1 MPLAIDPMSI
11 LIAALS
17 LWLQITPP
25 YGSYPFSASHPDIK
39 FILDT
44 NSVSFVT
51 FKFHK
56 ARAYEVDWEG
66 IPVDIDHASLKTK
79 SFEKMATITDLKVK
93 PDGSI
98 HCLFV
103 FTPVGEELWKRG
115 LTGRSPVF
123 GVSKCGEG
131 KFCPIRLESV
141 ALTDHPL
148 FKDLRE

>member
-1 MPLAIDPMSI
+1 MII
-11 LIAALS
+11 IFAAFS

-25 YGSYPFSASHPDIK
+25 YGSYPFSACHPDTK
-39 FILDT
+39 LILDT
-44 NSVSFVT
+44 NSVSFVV

-56 ARAYEVDWEG
+56 ERAYEFDWKG
-66 IPVDIDHASLKTK
+66 IPVDFDHASLKTK
-79 SFEKMATITDLKVK
+79 SFEKLATITDLKVK

-98 HCLFV
+98 HCLFE
-103 FTPVGEELWKRG
+103 FTPLGEELWKRG

-123 GVSKCGEG
+123 GVSKCSDG

-148 FKDLRE
+148 FQDLR